1 MFTSNLFSYSLS
13 TYVVQIGSSL
23 LIREWVIKISFFS
36 QMSVSQKPNWLELP
50 DLVFDKVML
59 MIGLSCLEALDRCRQ
74 VCTTWK
80 LTLLRKLWENPRK
93 SWGIVI
99 RRRIEKSWG
108 LISTLPSVEDV
119 EIVPLGT
126 LLLSIGKLS
135 R

>member
-1 MFTSNLFSYSLS
+1 
-13 TYVVQIGSSL
+13 
-23 LIREWVIKISFFS
+23 
-36 QMSVSQKPNWLELP
+36 MSVSQKPNWLELP

-74 VCTTWK
+74 VCTTWNVI
-80 LTLLRKLWENPRK
+80 LLRKLWENPSK

-135 R
+135 RKKHILISFFSSGENQEPKCYFAIRKDDCSCQVIR